1 MDFAE
6 IEYWIGAVAEYLRA
20 SGESGGGNVI

>member
-6 IEYWIGAVAEYLRA
+6 MDYWIGAVAEYLRTL
-20 SGESGGGNVI
+20 GESGGGNRG